1 MKNAAVTIGYDEEKL
16 TATRIYMEQKELSV
30 EQELTKAMEGL
41 YGKYVPANVREFLEL
56 KNQTAKPVRKKPMNP
71 GETAEAQ
78 A

>member
-1 MKNAAVTIGYDEEKL
+1 MKNTAVTIGYDEEKL

-56 KNQTAKPVRKKPMNP
+56 RYQTAKPVKKKPMNP

>member
-1 MKNAAVTIGYDEEKL
+1 MKNATVTIGYDEEKL

-56 KNQTAKPVRKKPMNP
+56 RYQTAKPVKKKPMNP
-71 GETAEAQ
+71 GEAAEAQ